1 MRACPTHAPTFAHP
15 RVRVSVRVRLGAHV
29 SALKRLSPF
38 HRRGRLRAAR
48 LAGVQRGVGVQCRHR
63 RVEHRARQRLDRGMR
78 RFSAGGAPPRRTR
91 SAGLRCGTAAPPM
104 RAHTRIGTRLGG
116 CPRVYVCAEKMEYM
130 YANISV
136 YIYCNRSG
144 LLYMEHTSYIWHL

>member
-48 LAGVQRGVGVQCRHR
+48 LAGVQRRVGVQRRHR

-78 RFSAGGAPPRRTR
+78 RFSAGDARPFFD
-91 SAGLRCGTAAPPM
+91 AARP
-104 RAHTRIGTRLGG
+104 LW
-116 CPRVYVCAEKMEYM
+116 PRVPVRARAC
-130 YANISV
+130 V
-136 YIYCNRSG
+136 RV
-144 LLYMEHTSYIWHL
+144 